1 LDFKG
6 DAIKKLRDHKDMLKD
21 VSLLQERVNGIS
33 GRLRRLPWA
42 GAKMIL
48 QGMTHGEVFRTLYEP
63 ANNGIRLPSAL
74 VRRISAFAKHE

>member
-33 GRLRRLPWA
+33 GRLKRLTS
-42 GAKMIL
+42 GDAKMTIQAL
-48 QGMTHGEVFRTLYEP
+48 AAGQFTEP
-63 ANNGIRLPSAL
+63 
-74 VRRISAFAKHE
+74 